1 MSGISIIHPSQID
14 AANAAF
20 TPTREEMEYAAEV
33 LQAFE
38 AARARGDGAI
48 ALRGQLLDYPIV
60 DRARQTVALGKL
72 LGVAGSGG

>member
-1 MSGISIIHPSQID
+1 
-14 AANAAF
+14 
-20 TPTREEMEYAAEV
+20 MEYAAEV

-60 DRARQTVALGKL
+60 DRARQTVALGRL
-72 LGVAGSGG
+72 LGVPGSGG